1 MKTYGPTPYGK
12 ANPIRIRV
20 LGVEVGVG
28 AAITV
33 VPSPPAL
40 PYTVPEATPEQYE
53 ILFHRGH
60 KTRIYEHDNKQGRK
74 TKAGKSDPSNTGPGR
89 A

>member
-1 MKTYGPTPYGK
+1 MKTYGPTPYCI
-12 ANPIRIRV
+12 ANPVRIRV
-20 LGVEVGVG
+20 HGVEVGVG
-28 AAITV
+28 AAVTV

-60 KTRIYEHDNKQGRK
+60 KTRIYEHDNIKGRK
-74 TKAGKSDPSNTGPGR
+74 TKAGKPNTR
-89 A
+89 NA

>member
-1 MKTYGPTPYGK
+1 MKTYGPTPYCI
-12 ANPIRIRV
+12 ANPVRIRV
-20 LGVEVGVG
+20 HGVEVGVG
-28 AAITV
+28 AGVEV

-60 KTRIYEHDNKQGRK
+60 KQRIYEYDNQQGRK
-74 TKAGKSDPSNTGPGR
+74 IKAGKPNTRKP
-89 A
+89 

>member
-1 MKTYGPTPYGK
+1 MKTYVPTPYCI
-12 ANPIRIRV
+12 ANPVRIRV
-20 LGVEVGVG
+20 HGVEVGVG
-28 AAITV
+28 AAVEV

-60 KTRIYEHDNKQGRK
+60 KTRIYEHDNIKGRK
-74 TKAGKSDPSNTGPGR
+74 TKASKSDSGN

>member
-20 LGVEVGVG
+20 HGVEVGVG
-28 AAITV
+28 AAVTV
-33 VPSPPAL
+33 MPSPPAL
-40 PYTVPEATPEQYE
+40 PYTVREATPEEYE

-60 KTRIYEHDNKQGRK
+60 TIRIHEYDNNIKGRK
-74 TKAGKSDPSNTGPGR
+74 IKAGKSDTSNTGH
-89 A
+89 

>member
-1 MKTYGPTPYGK
+1 MKTYGPTPYCI
-12 ANPIRIRV
+12 ANPVRIRV
-20 LGVEVGVG
+20 HGVEVGVG
-28 AAITV
+28 AAVQV

-60 KTRIYEHDNKQGRK
+60 KIRIYEHDNIKGRK
-74 TKAGKSDPSNTGPGR
+74 TKAGKSNPGN

>member
-1 MKTYGPTPYGK
+1 MKTYGPTPYCI
-12 ANPIRIRV
+12 ANPVRIWV
-20 LGVEVGVG
+20 HGVEVGVG
-28 AAITV
+28 AAIQV
-33 VPSPPAL
+33 VPSPPVL

-60 KTRIYEHDNKQGRK
+60 KTRIYEYDNIKGRK
-74 TKAGKSDPSNTGPGR
+74 TKAGKSDTGN

>member
-12 ANPIRIRV
+12 ANPIRLRV

-33 VPSPPAL
+33 VPQPPAL

-60 KTRIYEHDNKQGRK
+60 KIRVYEHDNNIKGRK
-74 TKAGKSDPSNTGPGR
+74 TKAGKSDTGNTGH
-89 A
+89 

>member
-1 MKTYGPTPYGK
+1 MKTYVPTPYCI
-12 ANPIRIRV
+12 ANPVRIRV
-20 LGVEVGVG
+20 HGVEVGVG
-28 AAITV
+28 AAVEV

-60 KTRIYEHDNKQGRK
+60 KQRIYEYDNIKGRK
-74 TKAGKSDPSNTGPGR
+74 TKAGKSDTRKP
-89 A
+89 

>member
-1 MKTYGPTPYGK
+1 MKTYGPTPYGI

-20 LGVEVGVG
+20 HGIEVGVG

-33 VPSPPAL
+33 VPSPPSL
-40 PYTVPEATPEQYE
+40 PYTVAEATPEQYE
-53 ILFHRGH
+53 ILFNRGH
-60 KTRIYEHDNKQGRK
+60 KIRIYERDNNIKGRK
-74 TKAGKSDPSNTGPGR
+74 TKAGKSNSGN

>member
-1 MKTYGPTPYGK
+1 MKTYGPTPYCI
-12 ANPIRIRV
+12 ANPVRIRV
-20 LGVEVGVG
+20 HGVEVGVG
-28 AAITV
+28 VAIEV

-60 KTRIYEHDNKQGRK
+60 KTRIYEYDNIKGRK
-74 TKAGKSDPSNTGPGR
+74 AKASKPNTRKS
-89 A
+89 